1 MSFPPGGLIRIYD
14 ANGEHLFY
22 TLNGEHLFYTLTGS
36 FTGVEWDFGGFYG
49 GPPYPMG
56 FWVGITNGYGYFTT
70 NPGPGDLS

>member
-36 FTGVEWDFGGFYG
+36 FTGV
-49 GPPYPMG
+49 G
-56 FWVGITNGYGYFTT
+56 FWWFLWWAAVSDGILGRDY
-70 NPGPGDLS
+70 